1 MADSRF
7 DTEFINNAREEL
19 DAEFAEAMIY
29 KLPAPATP
37 VNFQGIFTSESELL
51 DIDTDSEG
59 LIRRA
64 RVHIPTNAVAEVKI
78 GAVLTIDGID
88 WEVKTELVKQQGY
101 TIVRAVRRQV
111 TEKSH
116 QGYRQDRFRT

>member
-1 MADSRF
+1 MADSKF
-7 DTEFINNAREEL
+7 DTEFIANAIPEL
-19 DAEFAEAMIY
+19 EDQFGEAMIY
-29 KLPAPATP
+29 KLDSDTP
-37 VNFQGIFTSESELL
+37 INFKGFFTSESELL

-64 RVHIPTNAVAEVKI
+64 RVHIPIAAVAEVKLA
-78 GAVLTIDGID
+78 AVLSIDGID
-88 WEVKTELVKQQGY
+88 WEIKTELFKQQGY

-116 QGYRQDRFRT
+116 QGYHADRFRT